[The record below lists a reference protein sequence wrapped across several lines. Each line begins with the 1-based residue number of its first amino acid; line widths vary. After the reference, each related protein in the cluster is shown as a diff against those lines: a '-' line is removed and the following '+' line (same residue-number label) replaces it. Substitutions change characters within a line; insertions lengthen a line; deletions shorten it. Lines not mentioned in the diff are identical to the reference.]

1 MYYDKRIRYLSY
13 YESDIKLQNAGYAK
27 FQVRDS
33 LCQMVIYVKGPR
45 LMGNGEAAVYLLSR
59 MSKEADGDSFY
70 PGGRDSGLRKHL
82 LGNLSI
88 RGGQGHCAVRMNAEN
103 MAESGLRYDEIC
115 GIRIE
120 LHEYQY
126 LESQW
131 SAVNPMPERERA
143 SEGKSMGYQLR
154 QPQNV
159 SRYAK
164 SGDSYD
170 GDGRMRE
177 GAQPREESLPQEE
190 PVKVNLIVTPVSE
203 NVRVE
208 KLVREDPM
216 EEPVFEEIRREEIS
230 REAVFKE
237 AEEKTIKEDTED
249 SMQGIVEREVRKDQ
263 HSKQSAE
270 IVREESPGLSEQS
283 QPLVPPIQ
291 IVRAFPSEQSAQTE
305 PDGDLQEEIRTAG
318 EEIFFGEQEAPQEIC
333 RNLPEDQEAP
343 QEPRRILLTE
353 QEAPQEPRRSLP
365 TEQEASQEP
374 CSALPTEQ
382 EVAQKPRKILP
393 VEQKTEQEDREILPA
408 ESETEEQE
416 LKTDKWEQL
425 RNTYPIV
432 HPIREEE
439 EYLKV
444 SPRDFVIFT
453 EKYQQ
458 LVHNSFLLH
467 GYHNYK
473 HLILGK
479 KEKDGKVVYY
489 LGVPG
494 TFHDREKAVAVMFG
508 FEAFDGKREPAQTG
522 DFGYYLRRVE
532 L

>member
-59 MSKEADGDSFY
+59 MSKDADGDSFY

-230 REAVFKE
+230 GEAVFKE

-270 IVREESPGLSEQS
+270 IVLEESPELSEQN

-305 PDGDLQEEIRTAG
+305 PDGDLQEEALTSEEEIRTAG
-318 EEIFFGEQEAPQEIC
+318 EEIFFEEQEAP
-333 RNLPEDQEAP
+333 
-343 QEPRRILLTE
+343 
-353 QEAPQEPRRSLP
+353 
-365 TEQEASQEP
+365 QEP

-382 EVAQKPRKILP
+382 EVAQEPRKILP

>member
-230 REAVFKE
+230 GEAVFKE

-270 IVREESPGLSEQS
+270 IVLEESPELSEQN

-305 PDGDLQEEIRTAG
+305 RDGDLQEEALTSEEEIRTAG
-318 EEIFFGEQEAPQEIC
+318 EEIFFEEQEAP
-333 RNLPEDQEAP
+333 
-343 QEPRRILLTE
+343 
-353 QEAPQEPRRSLP
+353 
-365 TEQEASQEP
+365 QEP

-382 EVAQKPRKILP
+382 EVAQEPRKILP

>member
-33 LCQMVIYVKGPR
+33 LCQMVVYVKGPR
-45 LMGNGEAAVYLLSR
+45 LIGNGEAAVYLLSR
-59 MSKEADGDSFY
+59 KSKEADNDGFY
-70 PGGRDSGLRKHL
+70 SGGRDSGLRKHL
-82 LGNLSI
+82 LGNMSI

-103 MAESGLRYDEIC
+103 MADSGLRYDEIC

-131 SAVNPMPERERA
+131 SVVNIMPERREVPA
-143 SEGKSMGYQLR
+143 DENTGYRLR
-154 QPQNV
+154 Q
-159 SRYAK
+159 S
-164 SGDSYD
+164 
-170 GDGRMRE
+170 
-177 GAQPREESLPQEE
+177 QEE
-190 PVKVNLIVTPVSE
+190 PLKVDLIVTPVSE
-203 NVRVE
+203 NARVE
-208 KLVREDPM
+208 KL
-216 EEPVFEEIRREEIS
+216 IREE
-230 REAVFKE
+230 A
-237 AEEKTIKEDTED
+237 DTETAD
-249 SMQGIVEREVRKDQ
+249 SMQEMMERRIRKEEEVSSVERENVFAEEEILAVEEGLPAGQ
-263 HSKQSAE
+263 SGPSAGQTMSAE
-270 IVREESPGLSEQS
+270 EALSEEEESMPVEEAVLSVERMMS
-283 QPLVPPIQ
+283 GEETLPPEEKMMTAEETVPP
-291 IVRAFPSEQSAQTE
+291 EEKMMSAKET
-305 PDGDLQEEIRTAG
+305 
-318 EEIFFGEQEAPQEIC
+318 
-333 RNLPEDQEAP
+333 
-343 QEPRRILLTE
+343 
-353 QEAPQEPRRSLP
+353 
-365 TEQEASQEP
+365 
-374 CSALPTEQ
+374 
-382 EVAQKPRKILP
+382 LP
-393 VEQKTEQEDREILPA
+393 VEERMMTAEEAVPA
-408 ESETEEQE
+408 EERWMPAEEEAPAEEVSAEEAFLSAEQE
-416 LKTDKWEQL
+416 LQPDKWEQL

-439 EYLKV
+439 EYLKI
-444 SPRDFVIFT
+444 SPRDFVIFS

-479 KEKDGKVVYY
+479 KEKDGRVVYY

-508 FEAFDGKREPAQTG
+508 FEAFDGKREPAENG